1 MRLPVYA
8 VFALASALA
17 LAPAASP
24 AYAQPEPA
32 AKPAPAPAKPAP
44 APAKPRPVF
53 VLDRVVAV
61 VNNAIILES
70 ELAVQLVPY
79 LDDLDGI
86 DDVKE
91 RARRRDKLRAQVLDE
106 MISEQLMIEAAEE
119 ANLEE
124 ITAKEID
131 EVIRETKAEHKLD
144 DATFQQ
150 ALAAQGY
157 TMAQYRTNIRR
168 QLTRVRAMKN
178 LVAPKVNVAD
188 EEIRAHYDQ
197 LARRSD
203 VVSEVQLAHILIAL
217 PERPTDAELG
227 AARAKAADIVT
238 RARAGEDFAK
248 LAAQYSDDT
257 ATKDT
262 GGDLGWVQRGT
273 LDPAWETR
281 VFAMEANEVSGPAT
295 GPRGLEVFRVAE
307 VKKSEIKPFD
317 QLKDQL
323 RGELQQRAMQKATQT
338 WIEGLRKRAY
348 VEVKL

>member
-1 MRLPVYA
+1 
-8 VFALASALA
+8 
-17 LAPAASP
+17 
-24 AYAQPEPA
+24 
-32 AKPAPAPAKPAP
+32 
-44 APAKPRPVF
+44 
-53 VLDRVVAV
+53 
-61 VNNAIILES
+61 
-70 ELAVQLVPY
+70 
-79 LDDLDGI
+79 
-86 DDVKE
+86 
-91 RARRRDKLRAQVLDE
+91 
-106 MISEQLMIEAAEE
+106 
-119 ANLEE
+119 
-124 ITAKEID
+124 
-131 EVIRETKAEHKLD
+131 
-144 DATFQQ
+144 
-150 ALAAQGY
+150 
-157 TMAQYRTNIRR
+157 
-168 QLTRVRAMKN
+168 
-178 LVAPKVNVAD
+178 
-188 EEIRAHYDQ
+188 
-197 LARRSD
+197 